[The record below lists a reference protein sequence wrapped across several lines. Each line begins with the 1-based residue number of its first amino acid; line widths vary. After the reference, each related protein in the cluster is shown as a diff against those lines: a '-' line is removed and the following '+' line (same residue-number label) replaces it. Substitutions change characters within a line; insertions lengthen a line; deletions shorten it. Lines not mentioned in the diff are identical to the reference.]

1 MPTQGCPMSYAMKKE
16 NKIIKFPKTMINQL
30 SNAQKLAMEME
41 AEKNMYQE
49 HIGDIMKAKDWDRL
63 PAIDGRCLEMLA
75 LFGDVMVFDQEIS
88 SRIISKLAE
97 QIKRTEVYD
106 PLVDKQ

>member
-1 MPTQGCPMSYAMKKE
+1 MQTQGCPMLYEMK

-49 HIGDIMKAKDWDRL
+49 HIQTIMDDKEWDRL

-75 LFGDVMVFDQEIS
+75 LFGDVMVFDQTIS

>member
-1 MPTQGCPMSYAMKKE
+1 
-16 NKIIKFPKTMINQL
+16 MINQL

-49 HIGDIMKAKDWDRL
+49 HIQTIMDDKEWDRL

-75 LFGDVMVFDQEIS
+75 LFGDVMVFDQTIS

>member
-1 MPTQGCPMSYAMKKE
+1 MSYAMKKE

-49 HIGDIMKAKDWDRL
+49 HIQTIMDDKEWDRL

-75 LFGDVMVFDQEIS
+75 LFGDVMVFDQTIS

-97 QIKRTEVYD
+97 QIQRAEMVIKELKPFD
-106 PLVDKQ
+106 PLEDKR

>member
-1 MPTQGCPMSYAMKKE
+1 MTYAMKKE

-49 HIGDIMKAKDWDRL
+49 HIGDIMRAKDWDR
-63 PAIDGRCLEMLA
+63 
-75 LFGDVMVFDQEIS
+75 
-88 SRIISKLAE
+88 
-97 QIKRTEVYD
+97 
-106 PLVDKQ
+106 

>member
-1 MPTQGCPMSYAMKKE
+1 MQTQGCPMLYEMK

-49 HIGDIMKAKDWDRL
+49 HIEDIMKGPDWDRL
-63 PAIDGRCLEMLA
+63 PKMDGRALEMLA
-75 LFGDVMVFDQEIS
+75 LFGDVMVFTPEVS
-88 SRIISKLAE
+88 SRIISKLAT
-97 QIKRTEVYD
+97 QIKTAEPFD
-106 PLVDKQ
+106 PLEDYLK